1 MYKLCQF
8 KVFHYIKTPILR
20 RDVTRWRFHS
30 FIKLFV
36 SIDLLHIIIIQW
48 LKYLA
53 LIRIS
58 RGWLCQSLLFIICE
72 LKFWNDNLKKI
83 FLNIANIFI
92 LFDLYAFYA
101 SSATFHIQITFKFKY
116 YSYFKYLFINNRNN
130 CESVFLKKIL
140 YYIL

>member
-8 KVFHYIKTPILR
+8 KVSYYIKTPILR
-20 RDVTRWRFHS
+20 RDVTRWRFHG
-30 FIKLFV
+30 FISLFV

-53 LIRIS
+53 LTRIS
-58 RGWLCQSLLFIICE
+58 RGWLCLLFIICE
-72 LKFWNDNLKKI
+72 LKFWNNNFLKKN
-83 FLNIANIFI
+83 LNIANIFI
-92 LFDLYAFYA
+92 LFNLYAFYA